1 MQLSESQKAVFRAIA
16 DNKAMLACL
25 EEFFEDKFTG
35 QVNTE
40 GITNEEAGAIARAQF
55 EGLKRVRQAFTQIES
70 CRSYDDKMSHIN
82 PAR

>member
-1 MQLSESQKAVFRAIA
+1 MLLSESQKAVFRAVA

-25 EEFFEDKFTG
+25 EEFFEEKFTR

-40 GITNEEAGAIARAQF
+40 GLTNEEAGAIARAQF
-55 EGLKRVRQAFTQIES
+55 EGLKKIREAFTQIES